1 MTPNAKTL
9 LDGMNLTDRF
19 LFDAAMEDPEAYSV
33 MINILLEK
41 EIELLDRVETEKE
54 LRVSPE
60 LRAVRLDVV
69 SMGDDKKLYYTEMQ
83 KTNTHNLKKRSRYYQ
98 GQLDVSLLEPGC
110 KDFNKLPN
118 TCFILVAPFDIF
130 GKGLYRYTF
139 EGFCKEC
146 PDLKIEDGATRIFI
160 NTKGNNR
167 EKFTE
172 EFLELMAYINKTTE
186 ETAAKLKS
194 ERVKLIHKRVQ
205 QVRTSE
211 KMGVKVM
218 QWWEELEYAKDD
230 ARAEG
235 SEEGIL
241 KGSAKTLIET
251 CREFGVTKEEIKE
264 RLINKLALSEE
275 EAENYMKQYYIEN

>member
-41 EIELLDRVETEKE
+41 EIELLDKVETEKE

-60 LRAVRLDVV
+60 LRAVGLDVV

-186 ETAAKLKS
+186 ETASKLKS

-235 SEEGIL
+235 SV

>member
-1 MTPNAKTL
+1 MTQNAKTL

-19 LFDAAMEDPEAYSV
+19 LFDAAMEDPEAYSA
-33 MINILLEK
+33 MINILLEQ

-146 PDLKIEDGATRIFI
+146 PDLKIEDGAIRIFI

-194 ERVKLIHKRVQ
+194 EQVKLIHKRVQ

-218 QWWEELEYAKDD
+218 QWWEELECAKDD

-235 SEEGIL
+235 SVE
-241 KGSAKTLIET
+241 GSAKTLIET
-251 CREFGVTKEEIKE
+251 CREFGVTNEEIKE
-264 RLINKLALSEE
+264 RLMNKLALSEE

>member
-1 MTPNAKTL
+1 MTQNAKTL

-19 LFDAAMEDPEAYSV
+19 LFDAAMEDPEAYSA
-33 MINILLEK
+33 MINILLEQ

-54 LRVSPE
+54 LRVSPQ

-69 SMGDDKKLYYTEMQ
+69 SMGNDKKLYYTEMQ

-235 SEEGIL
+235 NEEGIL

-251 CREFGVTKEEIKE
+251 CREFGVIKEEIKE
-264 RLINKLALSEE
+264 RLMNKLSLSEE
-275 EAENYMKQYYIEN
+275 DAVNYMKQYYIEN